1 MCALCGVLKWW
12 PQMANSLGTGASL
25 TKCCQSLKGFS
36 VMLNSNLSVE
46 PVVMDVSQTTN
57 QNQHAAF
64 LNHDACAGLCLFVNI
79 FDRCFLVFTK
89 TRRCAHMLSCVALG
103 GTSSVKVNCSTSI
116 HELVVGAMNGCFFA
130 ALRARF
136 RDGKTVLLVN
146 CNTRF

>member
-1 MCALCGVLKWW
+1 MCGEMCALCGVLKWW
-12 PQMANSLGTGASL
+12 PQMGNSLGTGASL

-89 TRRCAHMLSCVALG
+89 TRRCPHMLSCVALG
-103 GTSSVKVNCSTSI
+103 GTSSVNVNCSTSI
-116 HELVVGAMNGCFFA
+116 HELDVGAMNGCLQPYVPDFVMARPFF
-130 ALRARF
+130 L
-136 RDGKTVLLVN
+136 
-146 CNTRF
+146 